1 MSFDVPADAAANESG
16 CWKVAG
22 ACRGLD
28 PGIFYPEFGA
38 SPEQAKAVCRTCVVQ
53 EPCLEYALEARE
65 RFGVWGGLTEKER
78 RRVLVARYGPKPNM
92 ARAPRPRRD
101 AAPRRSKQR
110 RAG

>member
-1 MSFDVPADAAANESG
+1 MSFDVPADAAADSSG

-28 PGIFYPEFGA
+28 PGIFFPDFGN
-38 SPEQAKAVCRTCVVQ
+38 SPEEAKAVCRSCVVR

-78 RRVLVARYGPKPNM
+78 RSILRERYGAKPNM
-92 ARAPRPRRD
+92 ARSPRPRR
-101 AAPRRSKQR
+101 AGGTR
-110 RAG
+110 RADRKAG